1 MFRFFACLAVF
12 AAVAGLTARADDKPI
27 VPKTPPPEFLTV
39 NEFDTG
45 KEELTV
51 AVVRTQVVQKTG
63 TRQVQIMGQN
73 VTQTYTYSESVPV
86 SMMMRRSTSGA
97 RYLTADGK
105 EIKKASAIQMLKKGT
120 VILWTEWREGVDPL
134 YLKALAKDTLI
145 VIGQPVLP

>member
-1 MFRFFACLAVF
+1 MFRFFAFLAVF
-12 AAVAGLTARADDKPI
+12 AAVAGLAARADAKPI

-97 RYLTADGK
+97 RY
-105 EIKKASAIQMLKKGT
+105 
-120 VILWTEWREGVDPL
+120 
-134 YLKALAKDTLI
+134 
-145 VIGQPVLP
+145 